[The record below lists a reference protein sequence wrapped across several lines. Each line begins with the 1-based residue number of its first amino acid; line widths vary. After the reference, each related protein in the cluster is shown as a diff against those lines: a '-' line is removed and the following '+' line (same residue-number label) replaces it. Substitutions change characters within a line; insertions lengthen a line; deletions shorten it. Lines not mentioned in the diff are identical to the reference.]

1 MQRGFTLIDLMII
14 IAMVAIITSI
24 AIPGFENT
32 RRDENTLKCLDQQE
46 EISRW
51 IANFV
56 TDKQNDLGVQ
66 RDRIRTNIE
75 EYINESLAASPGFTP
90 VGGELQASGT
100 VPNTGMLIESGF
112 SSSIFINIYAEESSL
127 PGTGFSYVVKK
138 RTVEG
143 ETVYEVRVSSTAN
156 YRIGP
161 SGGLLSSDDTHPNA
175 GELIAFGAP
184 REIFVCPE
192 RADTDEPLGF
202 HYALKGVTG
211 DVECTTDVKGDHR
224 DPNARYIHTL
234 D

>member
-14 IAMVAIITSI
+14 IAVVAIIASI

-32 RRDENTLKCLDQQE
+32 RRDENTIKCLDQQDGL
-46 EISRW
+46 SRW
-51 IANFV
+51 IADFV

-66 RDRIRTNIE
+66 RERIRTAIE
-75 EYINESLAASPGFTP
+75 DYINDQLAESPGFTP
-90 VGGELQASGT
+90 VGGELQAPGT
-100 VPNTGMLIESGF
+100 VPNTEMLIEAGF
-112 SSSIFINIYAEESSL
+112 SSSIFINIYAEEGSL
-127 PGTGFSYVVKK
+127 PGTGFNYAVNKK
-138 RTVEG
+138 IIEG
-143 ETVYEVRVSSTAN
+143 ETVYEVRVNSSAN

-175 GELIAFGAP
+175 GELIALGAS

-202 HYALKGVTG
+202 HYVLKGVTG
-211 DVECTTDVKGDHR
+211 NVECTTDVKGDHR
-224 DPNARYIHTL
+224 DPNARYVHTL

>member
-1 MQRGFTLIDLMII
+1 V
-14 IAMVAIITSI
+14 VAIITSI

-32 RRDENTLKCLDQQE
+32 RRDENTIKCLDQQE

-51 IANFV
+51 IADFV

-66 RDRIRTNIE
+66 RERIRVAIE
-75 EYINESLAASPGFTP
+75 EYINDQLAESPAFIP
-90 VGGELQASGT
+90 VGGELQAPGT
-100 VPNTGMLIESGF
+100 VPNTEMLIEAGF
-112 SSSIFINIYAEESSL
+112 SSSNFINVYAEEGSP
-127 PGTGFSYVVKK
+127 PGTGFNYAVNKK
-138 RTVEG
+138 TVEG
-143 ETVYEVRVSSTAN
+143 ETVYEVRVNSTAN
-156 YRIGP
+156 YKIGP

-175 GELIAFGAP
+175 GELIALGAP

-192 RADTDEPLGF
+192 RTDKDEPLGF

-224 DPNARYIHTL
+224 DPNARYVHTL